1 MFEYSQDDLETN
13 LMKLMKV
20 IDEKGSQFLTFE
32 NAWISDEEQN
42 NIMDILHNVQQHL
55 DKISKFIEETDG
67 WIFKIPEI
75 QQAFDE
81 KNKKFESKSEEC
93 YDIEMDCESES
104 DDSDENDMNDDEES
118 GDAELESSENDEM
131 KDSFVFV

>member
-13 LMKLMKV
+13 LIKLMKV

-42 NIMDILHNVQQHL
+42 NIMDILHTVQQHL

-81 KNKKFESKSEEC
+81 KNKKSESKSEEC
-93 YDIEMDCESES
+93 YDIGMDCESQC